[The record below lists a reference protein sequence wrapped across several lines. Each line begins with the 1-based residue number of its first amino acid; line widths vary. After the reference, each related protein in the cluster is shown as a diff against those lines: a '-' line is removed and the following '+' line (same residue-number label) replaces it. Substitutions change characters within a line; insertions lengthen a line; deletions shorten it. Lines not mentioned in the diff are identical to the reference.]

1 MRIRKI
7 ITGVCV
13 LVASHA
19 AAAQGAFDFDE
30 IPGIDEAPI
39 AAVDISPVM
48 LGFIRAALAGVEPET
63 AAMLQDLRSIRLRVY
78 NASDNTREFSNFI
91 DNLTEELE
99 DGNWQQ
105 VMMVQDETANVRVH
119 MQMTESE
126 VSGMTVML
134 IDGSEAVFINIDGS
148 ISAENLG
155 KVMAAM
161 QAHGMMPPL
170 AMPIPPAGGAPA
182 PDRP

>member
-1 MRIRKI
+1 MTIRKI
-7 ITGVCV
+7 IIGVCV
-13 LVASHA
+13 VVASHS
-19 AAAQGAFDFDE
+19 AAAQGAFDFDD
-30 IPGIDEAPI
+30 IPGIDDAPI

-48 LGFIRAALAGVEPET
+48 LGFIRAALNGVEPET

-78 NASDNTREFSNFI
+78 NASNNTRQFSSFM
-91 DNLTEELE
+91 DNVTEELE
-99 DGNWQQ
+99 DNNWQQ
-105 VMMVQDETANVRVH
+105 VMMVQDEGSNVRVH

-126 VSGMTVML
+126 VTGMTVML

-155 KVMAAM
+155 KVMATM

-170 AMPIPPAGGAPA
+170 ALPIPPANGAPA
-182 PDRP
+182 AGGP